1 VTQSYTIYTL
11 VDITNSNV
19 TNVKSTNTHGYN
31 QQQNLNTLLQLIS
44 LRSQPI
50 EVQINKLMA
59 QDVVKYGFGKQ
70 FSGLHTVW
78 KLDFISEHTDVF
90 NKDDNEVY
98 FLEHDCDGA
107 AFTAKLDETVKFKT
121 NTFEVFNKNTVNIRF
136 LKV

>member
-1 VTQSYTIYTL
+1 V
-11 VDITNSNV
+11 TNS
-19 TNVKSTNTHGYN
+19 KSLNTHGYN

-50 EVQINKLMA
+50 EVQISKLMT

-70 FSGLHTVW
+70 FNGLHTVW

-90 NKDDNEVY
+90 NKDINSVY
-98 FLEHDCDGA
+98 LLEHDCDGA
-107 AFTAKLDETVKFKT
+107 AFTAKLDETVTFKS
-121 NTFEVFNKNTVNIRF
+121 NTFESFNKDTVNIRF

>member
-1 VTQSYTIYTL
+1 M
-11 VDITNSNV
+11 TNA
-19 TNVKSTNTHGYN
+19 KSTNTHGYN

-50 EVQINKLMA
+50 EIQISKLMT
-59 QDVVKYGFGKQ
+59 QDVVNYGFGKQ
-70 FSGLHTVW
+70 FNGLHTVW
-78 KLDFISEHTDVF
+78 KLDFISEHSDVF
-90 NKDDNEVY
+90 NKDTNSVY
-98 FLEHDCDGA
+98 LLEHDCDGA